1 MLDEMTE
8 VTVNGCA
15 QRFPGTTTV
24 DQVVLRTC
32 GSPDGI
38 AVARNGEVVPRSA
51 WKATAI
57 VAGDHFEILTAAA
70 GG

>member
-1 MLDEMTE
+1 MD
-8 VTVNGCA
+8 VVVNGVDERLEA
-15 QRFPGTTTV
+15 AATVADVVGRF
-24 DQVVLRTC
+24 C

-51 WKATAI
+51 WDRTALG
-57 VAGDHFEILTAAA
+57 AGDRLEIVTAAA